1 MENKNNKK
9 EYWIKITMEDYGLIL
24 IAYFLAVF
32 HLATEYPEPKR
43 GRDSDWKKEKRKEN
57 HKIAKQLNNSHRR
70 FLKTCRETMKDVLD

>member
-32 HLATEYPEPKR
+32 YLATEYPKPKR
-43 GRDSDWKKEKRKEN
+43 GRDSDWKREKRKKN
-57 HKIAKQLNNSHRR
+57 HKTVKQLNESHSR